1 MTPHGVGVVE
11 RREVDSA
18 AAVPVCSGCEGA
30 SDVGGQRASIEEG
43 GEVVR
48 GERVI
53 AGEQEHGSLLLLAE
67 EASAFAEVDYSGGDA
82 VGSDKVRTCSQGRN
96 GECSFST

>member
-53 AGEQEHGSLLLLAE
+53 AGEQNYGLNQRWMNYLGFLIQSNKLSL
-67 EASAFAEVDYSGGDA
+67 
-82 VGSDKVRTCSQGRN
+82 Q
-96 GECSFST
+96 